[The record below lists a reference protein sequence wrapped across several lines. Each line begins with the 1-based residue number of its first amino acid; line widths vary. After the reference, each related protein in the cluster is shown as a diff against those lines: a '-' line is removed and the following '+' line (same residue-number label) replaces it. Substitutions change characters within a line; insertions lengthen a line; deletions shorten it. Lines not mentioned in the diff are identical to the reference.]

1 MTHYLALLL
10 CCLFCI
16 FVYWIDSKRD
26 SEVSPAV
33 WLPVL
38 WMSLCASRSLN
49 YWFYSGPAYDI
60 VSEGNVYDRVYL
72 SVLTIAGLL
81 VLLQRRSISF
91 AEIFSRNIWLF
102 VFYLYMALSTLWA
115 DSTDISFKRWI
126 KTFGDLTMVLVVL
139 TESNPLKAISKLYRR
154 CFILL
159 IPLSIVLIRYFP
171 NLGKLQSKGW
181 QPDMWIGV
189 ATHKNTLG
197 QLLLLSWLY
206 FLWDLIKNSSEGN
219 VKIKFFYLIMIAYLI
234 NGNGTSRSTTCLVLM
249 LIAFMIYF
257 YLERYKE
264 KPSFLWKPVIYVT
277 LVPLIIF
284 VLDDIVFNKTLFQT
298 IVVSEGKDV
307 TLTGRTHL
315 WDTLIPLG
323 MRHPILGAGFGD
335 FWNVTTRA
343 YLKEIFSWGP
353 GQAHNGYIEIF
364 LNLGMI
370 GLVFF
375 AVVVFSAFRGALKQ
389 SLIDFE
395 YGKIRLIFLIV
406 TLIHNYTESGFTR
419 PCHLMWFTF
428 LLFAV
433 NINHVSSFHTVQS
446 HEIVEQAQA
455 PYSSVSQR

>member
-1 MTHYLALLL
+1 M
-10 CCLFCI
+10 
-16 FVYWIDSKRD
+16 DSQHKQTNPMKSD
-26 SEVSPAV
+26 SEVSPAI
-33 WLPVL
+33 WLVVL
-38 WMSLCASRSLN
+38 WMLLCASRSLN

-60 VSEGNVYDRVYL
+60 YSEGNVYDRVYL

-81 VLLQRRSISF
+81 VLFQRKSVNF
-91 AEIFSRNIWLF
+91 GELFSRNIWLF
-102 VFYLYMALSTLWA
+102 VLFLYMALSTLWA
-115 DSTDISFKRWI
+115 DSTYISFKRWI

-154 CFILL
+154 CFLLL

-171 NLGKLQSKGW
+171 NLGKMQSKGW

-197 QLLLLSWLY
+197 QLLLLSGLY

-219 VKIKFFYLIMIAYLI
+219 VKINIFYLIMIAYLI
-234 NGNGTSRSTTCLVLM
+234 NGNGTSRSTTCFVLI
-249 LIAFMIYF
+249 LIAFIIYYYF
-257 YLERYKE
+257 EHYKD
-264 KPSFLWKPVIYVT
+264 KPSSLWKPVIYVT
-277 LVPLIIF
+277 LVPLVIL
-284 VLDDIVFNKTLFQT
+284 VLDDIFFNEALFKTILVT
-298 IVVSEGKDV
+298 EGKDE
-307 TLTGRTHL
+307 TLTGRTDL
-315 WDTLIPLG
+315 WNVLIPLG
-323 MRHPILGAGFGD
+323 MRHPILGVGFGD
-335 FWNVTTRA
+335 FWTPATSA

-364 LNLGMI
+364 LSLGMV
-370 GLVFF
+370 GLVSF

-395 YGKIRLIFLIV
+395 YGKIRLILLIV

-433 NINHVSSFHTVQS
+433 NINHVSAFHTVQS
-446 HEIVEQAQA
+446 REIGEQAQE
-455 PYSSVSQR
+455 PYSSVSRG